1 MFLNWPMELELHDG
15 LYHTHDLGEFYLPD
29 VNPGG
34 ASSIVPPLLVY
45 LKNYCLSFGSTGK

>member
-1 MFLNWPMELELHDG
+1 MELELHDG

-45 LKNYCLSFGSTGK
+45 LKNVNVDKQLVSLR

>member
-1 MFLNWPMELELHDG
+1 MELELHDG